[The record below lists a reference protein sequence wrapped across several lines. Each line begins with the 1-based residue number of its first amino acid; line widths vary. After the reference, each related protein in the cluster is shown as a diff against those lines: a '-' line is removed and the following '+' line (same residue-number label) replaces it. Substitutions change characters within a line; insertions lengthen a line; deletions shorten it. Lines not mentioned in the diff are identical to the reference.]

1 MSMRFGCETRDQM
14 AGCVSPSLLKQRTF
28 VEPREY
34 LDILRRRWL
43 SVLIIALT
51 TLAAASL
58 LTLAM
63 PKKYTATTKLFFAVA
78 GESVSELAQGSSF
91 AEKQMSS
98 FAKVAMSPL
107 VLEPVVQQLALPTT
121 AAELEKSVEATVPPG
136 TVILEIAATDPDPER
151 AAAIAN
157 AVGARL
163 GQAAGDLSP
172 SRQDGSE
179 AVRATTLAVA
189 KVPLAPS
196 SPNVLRNLGIG
207 LILGLLLGMGV
218 AILRQLLDTKV
229 RSEQDVRALTDCP
242 ILGVVAFDQKVPRH
256 PVILRDEPLAAP
268 SEAVRR
274 LRTNLQFIDAGNRP
288 KSIVISSSIPGEGKS
303 TMAINLAVSLA
314 DTGARVIL
322 VDADLRRP
330 SIAEYAGIEGGV
342 GLTTVLIGRADVEDV
357 VQPLGITTLD
367 LLPAGQL
374 PPNPSEL
381 LGSPAMAGLLDR
393 LTTSYDTVL
402 LDSPPLLPVTDAAVL
417 AKLAG
422 GALVVVGADRIHRPQ
437 LQETLGSLQTAGAH
451 VLGIVLNKI
460 DRREAGTYSYYGG
473 EYAPTDSDQS
483 KAATADADQSKDPTA
498 IADSDQSKDPTADSD
513 QSKDPTADSDQSKAA
528 ADQPSDSDE
537 TVEMTLKVRPER
549 LPARAR

>member
-1 MSMRFGCETRDQM
+1 
-14 AGCVSPSLLKQRTF
+14 
-28 VEPREY
+28 VEPRDY

-51 TLAAASL
+51 TLAVASL

-63 PKKYTATTKLFFAVA
+63 PKKYTATTRLFFAVA
-78 GESVSELAQGSSF
+78 SDSVSELAQGSNF

-98 FAKVAMSPL
+98 FAKVATSPL

-121 AAELEKSVEATVPPG
+121 AAKLEESVEATVPPD
-136 TVILEIAATDPDPER
+136 TVILEIAATDPDPRR

-172 SRQDGSE
+172 SREDGSE

-189 KVPLAPS
+189 EVPIAPS
-196 SPNVLRNLGIG
+196 SPNVPRNLGIG

-229 RSEQDVRALTDCP
+229 RSEQDVRALTDRP
-242 ILGVVAFDQKVPRH
+242 ILGVVAFDQQVPRH

-274 LRTNLQFIDAGNRP
+274 LRTNLQFIDAANRP

-330 SIAEYAGIEGGV
+330 SIAEYAGIEGSV

-357 VQPLGITTLD
+357 VQPLGTTTLD

-393 LTTSYDTVL
+393 LTTSYDMVL

-437 LQETLGSLQTAGAH
+437 LQDTLGSLQTAGAH

-460 DRREAGTYSYYGG
+460 DRREAGTYAYYGSG
-473 EYAPTDSDQS
+473 YAPTDSNQL
-483 KAATADADQSKDPTA
+483 KAATTGSNQPKAATTGST
-498 IADSDQSKDPTADSD
+498 DSNQPKAATTDSN
-513 QSKDPTADSDQSKAA
+513 QPKAATTDSNQPKAA
-528 ADQPSDSDE
+528 ATAERPSDSDK
-537 TVEMTLKVRPER
+537 TVEMDLKLRPPER